1 MWSRMSN
8 RARWWTVIAG
18 VFLALYVATGW
29 VYGMPR
35 YVWYQV
41 RAELEVDGKPV
52 TVKGTI
58 KCSRTFDNVLRNSLY
73 PASSRILAKRLDDGG
88 AILIADLYF
97 CGRFIRTGSL
107 NRTIDNPPLVL
118 WLDDFND
125 PQVAEYYELP
135 SYQDA
140 KNARVHVNFIGIDWY
155 MRSPVALPFISVL
168 LGTGSVVDGET
179 VLDTVPWLRVPFAS
193 QEKVLV
199 GFRAT
204 VLGPEILAAYPSLQE
219 ALSEFSEPTELTFDQ
234 FRELN
239 DSGRVWNRYIN
250 QRSSCAVLNDPTP
263 ETRSS
268 WIRHTYGLIPSLDP
282 FGAVYSEASRTP
294 GFIRFERYPYH
305 FNKSDMLSIDMDRV
319 KISIS
324 KKILR
329 SLFYIPSEKTL
340 YYYKSIEIPAQLC
353 FQFPSLSKSESIGT
367 YWHDR

>member
-18 VFLALYVATGW
+18 IFLALYVATGW

-52 TVKGTI
+52 TVAGTI
-58 KCSRTFDNVLRNSLY
+58 KCSRTFDNVLRNSRY

-97 CGRFIRTGSL
+97 CSRFVRSGSL

-125 PQVAEYYELP
+125 PQAAEYYELP

-140 KNARVHVNFIGIDWY
+140 KNARVHVNSIGIDWY

-168 LGTGSVVDGET
+168 LGKGAVVDGET
-179 VLDTVPWLRVPFAS
+179 VLDTVPWLRVPFDS

-199 GFRAT
+199 GFRTT
-204 VLGPEILAAYPSLQE
+204 VLGPEILAEQPSLQE
-219 ALSEFSEPTELTFDQ
+219 ALSKYTVPTALSGSQ
-234 FRELN
+234 LRELN
-239 DSGRVWNRYIN
+239 SDGRWWARYID
-250 QRSSCAVLNDPTP
+250 QWSSCTLFHDPTP
-263 ETRSS
+263 ETRPT
-268 WIRHTYGLIPSLDP
+268 WIRHTYGMIPTLDP
-282 FGAVYSEASRTP
+282 FGAIYSEASRTL
-294 GFIRFERYPYH
+294 GFIRFERFPYQ
-305 FNKSDMLSIDMDRV
+305 FNEGNLLRIDFESV
-319 KISIS
+319 EVSVS
-324 KKILR
+324 KKELMKYY
-329 SLFYIPSEKTL
+329 YIPEKNTL
-340 YYYKSIEIPAQLC
+340 YKYFSYEIHGVLC
-353 FQFPSLSKSESIGT
+353 LRFPRTSEIYSGGNR
-367 YWHDR
+367 WHHN